1 MAKTSNASV
10 RKLIEYS
17 LEYGSKDAQPPLGL
31 DPPELLRL
39 TWTRQFSAAIEFVN
53 KRSGQ
58 LRKVDLGL
66 DFEGRTAVH
75 YSAGCAD
82 GEALLE
88 LLVTGVGVNCL
99 LDEDEDGV
107 TPFHLSARYHSAK
120 QFDKNVQHILSLVY
134 PELLFK
140 VLVDK
145 DKFSIAHWAACNAAH
160 GGEILDSIFRT
171 EPQLYRFWSNTGAT
185 VFEVAAEVLSADS
198 LKSYILDFQLDG
210 RRNTVLHYAAAV
222 EGSSLLLDAIDII
235 RNAGKSPKACLRY
248 KNNDSKNV
256 FDIAAEHCRA
266 DTLKSLVSKSGIQL
280 SDDEIKCISH
290 CLAKNKNATFDVFKN
305 LSEQLQLPNDKY
317 DWIGWRNQSDE
328 TVLQV
333 AAANCHDPRTLWKLF
348 EHAPDEVIVSKDRE
362 GNTALHCLALNEKS
376 KNFLSSYR
384 FCNQKFLLM
393 ENKKKQTVLHLA
405 AQHCSES
412 TFKRLKEALSQV
424 GASSVSLK
432 DQYGNTVIHYQA
444 KNKRAQCKLDDFV
457 PEMSWMNNENQGVLH
472 FLAENSCS
480 KKLLEEIAGPKYY
493 EHRRKDVDTNGNTLW
508 HYLAKNRLAESVM
521 LSAKC
526 YEKLGESKFPTNF
539 WTWANNDKK
548 TVLHVAAENFS
559 AHTVKQLLDRFGQ
572 DSIELRDNN
581 GDTVMHCLARNA
593 TAALEIFALSKY
605 GGPRCLKWKNNLDR
619 TVLDIAESSNNSA
632 ERLVWISEGYTVY
645 RWDLTDSTKK
655 LMRMSECY
663 DKILADETES
673 VKHIQQRQPASEVM
687 QDSMQEDTENNAEQ
701 TKTAQDEERNET
713 NGEKDKS
720 RAICSAFQKFGT
732 NCLSWENGDGIT
744 LLQVAVRVCKSEVAK
759 AFLADIF
766 SLCGDS
772 FSHRESWGNTWAHI
786 AAIGSVDMEADAF
799 SLVNKR
805 AECLFW
811 RNNEGQSVLHFA
823 IKNVKIFQKLMTALK
838 ISGKAKAST
847 LAKNSALSSLLS
859 AVDSE
864 ESTLL
869 HSLFQPYTRFQ
880 DSEAASYL
888 AAIRFLKEC
897 NVDPHAVDIFGHNFL
912 MAANDLV
919 PIKAIL
925 QHCSDKGSRSDKEL
939 FLQLLSNSNGLHA
952 IHIFSAKLELKN
964 LIGPLQKLLRMPGRD
979 LLHLTVPGGMHKGAT
994 CLHFACKAE
1003 HKANIK
1009 YLIDER
1015 LQLSAETD
1023 SGWSCIGFALENYS
1037 LDQIER
1043 NLSTLKIKIEGAE
1056 LWRLI
1061 DPAKRAL
1068 ALPDRS
1074 TARQVCKDTTEKSKL
1089 AGHGSSLALLI
1100 EAFEMD
1106 NSNVLRSAF
1115 CLNKITDKEERL
1127 LLKHLENSTGYEGL
1141 FSGEELSDAH
1151 CELSIIDAAVF
1162 EFEKRKIKEEILPDL
1177 LLTRQFEL
1185 IPACVSLLIRLKT
1198 MVYRSKGKVG
1208 QEKLLGLYMYNKV
1221 KGITVNALDG
1231 LYNNADRNG
1240 KRLLMKYMRGKLP
1253 SEDAPREKQG
1263 PKFPCRPAAKEG
1275 KVKYCTVMEMIE
1287 DAAINDL
1294 FATDCVYDL
1303 VQKNWSSKL
1312 RGDKGGRRC
1321 RGTNFTANLRFG
1333 FHFAS
1338 FIAFMI
1344 YFAWYVTDF
1353 PKTFQYWPPDLVLVA
1368 YAASL
1373 TMQEFTEFLRR
1384 SKVVNVYTACGI
1396 RHCPVYVRDTFNF
1409 FDCLAL
1415 LFMWAGLVLKLLM
1428 WGCLPGNPRAP
1439 GLCVISS
1446 GKFIQ
1451 ANAARGLTNEPL
1463 VPIQVQYT
1471 CQMILSSSFLL
1482 WGFRSVS
1489 FFNRFQRI
1497 GPVISMLRS
1506 LIIQDLFPFLLII
1519 LVIFYSFGVFFFN
1532 LLFPAVTATPSS
1544 TNTTEYQLNAALQ
1557 IITMPLNLMFTN
1569 FDRTGF
1575 ESADAEKSQ
1584 TVGSVAHAVG
1594 NRWFNNLM
1602 LFIFLILSNIVMLN
1616 LLIARFNLTV
1626 IKMHSKA
1633 LGIWR
1638 TTYYE
1643 MLQEYKNISFLPPPF
1658 SFLEYPIRICLWC
1671 CKRIAQK
1678 KNKVASGKT
1687 CFYWFPSEYPD
1698 EYREFLKFQATQ
1710 LRSIRPRLS
1719 LEVTRNKSD
1728 TDILMAHTE
1737 NVSAA
1742 TVRELQECLQRL
1754 ETKVEAIE
1762 ENRAN
1767 RKKQR
1772 SERHKQR
1779 KKDLS
1784 KIISKLE
1791 QLAPNQNS
1799 SRD

>member
-1 MAKTSNASV
+1 YRDIV
-10 RKLIEYS
+10 
-17 LEYGSKDAQPPLGL
+17 D
-31 DPPELLRL
+31 
-39 TWTRQFSAAIEFVN
+39 
-53 KRSGQ
+53 RS
-58 LRKVDLGL
+58 
-66 DFEGRTAVH
+66 
-75 YSAGCAD
+75 Y
-82 GEALLE
+82 
-88 LLVTGVGVNCL
+88 
-99 LDEDEDGV
+99 
-107 TPFHLSARYHSAK
+107 
-120 QFDKNVQHILSLVY
+120 
-134 PELLFK
+134 
-140 VLVDK
+140 
-145 DKFSIAHWAACNAAH
+145 
-160 GGEILDSIFRT
+160 
-171 EPQLYRFWSNTGAT
+171 SNTGAT

-198 LKSYILDFQLDG
+198 LKSYILDFQLDR

-248 KNNDSKNV
+248 RNNDSKNV

-280 SDDEIKCISH
+280 SDDEIKGIFH
-290 CLAKNKNATFDVFKN
+290 CLAKNKNATFDVFKS

-328 TVLQV
+328 TVLHV
-333 AAANCHDPRTLWKLF
+333 AAANCYDQGTLWKLF
-348 EHAPDEVIVSKDRE
+348 EHAPDEVIVSKD
-362 GNTALHCLALNEKS
+362 L
-376 KNFLSSYR
+376 
-384 FCNQKFLLM
+384 
-393 ENKKKQTVLHLA
+393 
-405 AQHCSES
+405 
-412 TFKRLKEALSQV
+412 
-424 GASSVSLK
+424 
-432 DQYGNTVIHYQA
+432 IHYQA

-457 PEMSWMNNENQGVLH
+457 PAMSWMNNENQGVLH

-493 EHRRKDVDTNGNTLW
+493 EHRRKDVDSNGNTLW

-526 YEKLGESKFPTNF
+526 YERIGESIFQTNF

-559 AHTVKQLLDRFGQ
+559 AQTMKQLFDRFGQ
-572 DSIELRDNN
+572 DCIELRDNN

-713 NGEKDKS
+713 NGEKEKS

-759 AFLADIF
+759 AFLTDIF
-766 SLCGDS
+766 SLRGDS
-772 FSHRESWGNTWAHI
+772 FSHRDSWGNTWAHI
-786 AAIGSVDMEADAF
+786 AAIGSVDMESDAF
-799 SLVNKR
+799 SLVNER

-864 ESTLL
+864 E
-869 HSLFQPYTRFQ
+869 
-880 DSEAASYL
+880 
-888 AAIRFLKEC
+888 K
-897 NVDPHAVDIFGHNFL
+897 
-912 MAANDLV
+912 
-919 PIKAIL
+919 
-925 QHCSDKGSRSDKEL
+925 
-939 FLQLLSNSNGLHA
+939 
-952 IHIFSAKLELKN
+952 LKN
-964 LIGPLQKLLRMPGRD
+964 LIGPLEKLLRMPGRD

-1009 YLIDER
+1009 YLIDEQ

-1023 SGWSCIGFALENYS
+1023 SGWSCIGFALENYTI
-1037 LDQIER
+1037 DQIER

-1208 QEKLLGLYMYNKV
+1208 QEKLLGLYNKV
-1221 KGITVNALDG
+1221 TGITVNALDG

-1294 FATDCVYDL
+1294 FATDCVYHL

-1532 LLFPAVTATPSS
+1532 LLFPAVTAMPSS

-1584 TVGSVAHAVG
+1584 TVGSIAHAVG

-1710 LRSIRPRLS
+1710 LRSIRPSLS

>member
-88 LLVTGVGVNCL
+88 LLVTGIGANCL

-107 TPFHLSARYHSAK
+107 TPFHLSARYHSSE
-120 QFDKNVQHILSLVY
+120 QFDKNVQHLVSSQH
-134 PELLFK
+134 PGPLLK
-140 VLVDK
+140 ADK
-145 DKFSIAHWAACNAAH
+145 DNFNIAHWAACNAAH
-160 GGEILDSIFRT
+160 GGEILDSIFQRK
-171 EPQLYRFWSNTGAT
+171 EYRDIVDRSYSNTGAT

-248 KNNDSKNV
+248 RNNDSKNV

-266 DTLKSLVSKSGIQL
+266 DTLKSPNEQFGYSAFRRRQSKASGTAWQR
-280 SDDEIKCISH
+280 IKTS
-290 CLAKNKNATFDVFKN
+290 KFDTFETF
-305 LSEQLQLPNDKY
+305 SEQLQLPNDKY

-328 TVLQV
+328 TVLHV
-333 AAANCHDPRTLWKLF
+333 AADNCYDQGTLWKLF

-376 KNFLSSYR
+376 KNLLSSNR

-412 TFKRLKEALSQV
+412 TFEKLKEASRQV

-432 DQYGNTVIHYQA
+432 DQNGNTVIHYQA

-457 PEMSWMNNENQGVLH
+457 PAMSWMNNENQGVLH

-493 EHRRKDVDTNGNTLW
+493 EHRRKDVDSNGNTLW

-526 YEKLGESKFPTNF
+526 YERLGESIFQTNF

-559 AHTVKQLLDRFGQ
+559 AQTMKQLFDRFGQ
-572 DSIELRDNN
+572 DCIELRDKN

-645 RWDLTDSTKK
+645 RWDLD
-655 LMRMSECY
+655 RF
-663 DKILADETES
+663 DK
-673 VKHIQQRQPASEVM
+673 
-687 QDSMQEDTENNAEQ
+687 
-701 TKTAQDEERNET
+701 
-713 NGEKDKS
+713 
-720 RAICSAFQKFGT
+720 
-732 NCLSWENGDGIT
+732 
-744 LLQVAVRVCKSEVAK
+744 
-759 AFLADIF
+759 
-766 SLCGDS
+766 
-772 FSHRESWGNTWAHI
+772 
-786 AAIGSVDMEADAF
+786 EADA
-799 SLVNKR
+799 
-805 AECLFW
+805 
-811 RNNEGQSVLHFA
+811 H
-823 IKNVKIFQKLMTALK
+823 
-838 ISGKAKAST
+838 
-847 LAKNSALSSLLS
+847 
-859 AVDSE
+859 
-864 ESTLL
+864 
-869 HSLFQPYTRFQ
+869 
-880 DSEAASYL
+880 
-888 AAIRFLKEC
+888 
-897 NVDPHAVDIFGHNFL
+897 
-912 MAANDLV
+912 
-919 PIKAIL
+919 
-925 QHCSDKGSRSDKEL
+925 
-939 FLQLLSNSNGLHA
+939 
-952 IHIFSAKLELKN
+952 LKN
-964 LIGPLQKLLRMPGRD
+964 LIGPLEKLLRMPGRD

-1009 YLIDER
+1009 YLIDEQ

-1023 SGWSCIGFALENYS
+1023 SGWSCIGFALENYTI
-1037 LDQIER
+1037 DQIER

-1208 QEKLLGLYMYNKV
+1208 QEKLLGLYNKV
-1221 KGITVNALDG
+1221 TGITVNALDG

-1294 FATDCVYDL
+1294 FATDCVYHL

-1532 LLFPAVTATPSS
+1532 LLFPAVTAMPSS

-1584 TVGSVAHAVG
+1584 TVGSIAHAVG

-1710 LRSIRPRLS
+1710 LRSIRPSLS